1 MTPELGH
8 FALALALLV
17 ALAQAS
23 LPLWGATRS
32 GTRLMALG
40 NATAEASFLLVA
52 FSFAALT
59 YAHVTSDF
67 SVANVVEN
75 SHTAKPLLYKFTG
88 VWGNHEGSMLLWVL
102 MLTFFG
108 ALVAKFGSGLPT
120 TLKARALAVQ
130 GMIAAAFLAF
140 VLFAANPFRRV
151 IPAALEGNDLNPLLQ
166 DPGLAFHPPMLYLGY
181 VGFSLAFSFS
191 AAALIEGRMD
201 AAWARAAR
209 PFILIAWSALTL
221 GVAGG
226 SWWSYY
232 ELGWGGY
239 WAWDPVENASL
250 MPWLAGTALLHSAI
264 VLEKREA
271 MRSWTAMLSILT
283 FSLSLLGTFLVRSGV
298 LVSVHAF
305 ASDPTRGLFILA
317 ILTLAIGG
325 ALSLYIW
332 RAPRLQQGSSFSFV
346 SRETALL
353 LNNVLLVAAAAA
365 VLIGTLYP
373 LILDV
378 LTGARISVGPPYF
391 RITFVPI
398 AAMLLLILPIGAL
411 LAWKRA
417 RIADALKTLVR
428 PWSLALLTAA
438 VAAVA
443 SARHPLTAAFGMGLA
458 VWLTTGSFAEIM
470 RRLPP
475 WRFAFRRFA
484 EIPRATWAMVLAHA
498 GLGVLVAGITGIAAW
513 QEEALASLK
522 PGESMGLGA
531 MTLTLERVVET
542 AGPNYAAL
550 RGTVALRR
558 GQRALARL
566 EPERRF
572 YPVQGSVTTEAAIRT
587 TLLSDVYVVLGETQ
601 SAGAYAIHA
610 YEKPLAPLIWLG
622 AGLAAMGGLIS
633 LSTRTSLK
641 RASRHLVSETP
652 APVAGE

>member
-8 FALALALLV
+8 FALTLALIV
-17 ALAQAS
+17 AVVQS
-23 LPLWGATRS
+23 ILPLFGAANGNARF
-32 GTRLMALG
+32 MALG
-40 NATAEASFLLVA
+40 NAAAQANFLLVA

-67 SVANVVEN
+67 SVANVVAN

-102 MLTFFG
+102 MLVFFG
-108 ALVAKFGSGLPT
+108 ALVAIFGDALPL

-140 VLFAANPFRRV
+140 VLFAANPFLR
-151 IPAALEGNDLNPLLQ
+151 IMPAPLEGNDLNPLLQ

-209 PFILIAWSALTL
+209 PFILLAWCALTL

-250 MPWLAGTALLHSAI
+250 MPWLAGTALMHSAI

-298 LVSVHAF
+298 LVSVHSF
-305 ASDPTRGLFILA
+305 ASDPTRGLFILT
-317 ILTLAIGG
+317 ILALAMGG
-325 ALSLYIW
+325 ALGLFFW
-332 RAPRLQQGSSFSFV
+332 RAPKLQQGSSFSLV

-365 VLIGTLYP
+365 VFIGTLYP
-373 LILDV
+373 LV
-378 LTGARISVGPPYF
+378 LETLSGTRISVGPPYF
-391 RITFVPI
+391 RIVFVPI
-398 AAMLLLILPIGAL
+398 AGALLLALPVGAL

-417 RIADALKTLVR
+417 RLAGALKTLIR
-428 PWSLALLTAA
+428 P
-438 VAAVA
+438 
-443 SARHPLTAAFGMGLA
+443 
-458 VWLTTGSFAEIM
+458 
-470 RRLPP
+470 
-475 WRFAFRRFA
+475 
-484 EIPRATWAMVLAHA
+484 
-498 GLGVLVAGITGIAAW
+498 
-513 QEEALASLK
+513 
-522 PGESMGLGA
+522 
-531 MTLTLERVVET
+531 
-542 AGPNYAAL
+542 
-550 RGTVALRR
+550 
-558 GQRALARL
+558 
-566 EPERRF
+566 
-572 YPVQGSVTTEAAIRT
+572 
-587 TLLSDVYVVLGETQ
+587 
-601 SAGAYAIHA
+601 
-610 YEKPLAPLIWLG
+610 
-622 AGLAAMGGLIS
+622 
-633 LSTRTSLK
+633 
-641 RASRHLVSETP
+641 
-652 APVAGE
+652 